1 MGKPDDMLE
10 ELSRSRINE
19 EAVNIEKVYF
29 YKTDKRVNP
38 KQEDPF
44 WFSHGKLPIL
54 VSAPHA
60 VPLLYLYFL
69 RGFREHSGNLE
80 TQAIIHVW
88 LQGRRIS
95 NKVPAYK
102 WLRL

>member
-1 MGKPDDMLE
+1 MTGCNTLGKPEDSLAE
-10 ELSRSRINE
+10 FNRARIND

-44 WFSHGKLPIL
+44 WFSLGKLPVL

-60 VPLLYLYFL
+60 VRHY
-69 RGFREHSGNLE
+69 R
-80 TQAIIHVW
+80 Q
-88 LQGRRIS
+88 
-95 NKVPAYK
+95 KK
-102 WLRL
+102 